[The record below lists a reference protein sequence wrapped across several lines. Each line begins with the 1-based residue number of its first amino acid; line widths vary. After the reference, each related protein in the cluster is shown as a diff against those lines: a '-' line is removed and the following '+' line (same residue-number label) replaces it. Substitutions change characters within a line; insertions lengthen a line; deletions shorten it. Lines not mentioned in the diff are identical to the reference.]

1 LSLIALQDLAS
12 RLAGD
17 QDVLSAELDASFNRA
32 LSQLADLNDPTFASV
47 VDPFT
52 RIKVESVQTS
62 VELIR
67 AQVRDELGPSLGV
80 AAGFNA
86 LDGD

>member
-1 LSLIALQDLAS
+1 LSLLALQDLAS
-12 RLAGD
+12 RLADGND
-17 QDVLSAELDASFNRA
+17 GLSDTLDASFDRA
-32 LSQLADLNDPTFASV
+32 LSQLTELDDPTFSSV
-47 VDPFT
+47 ADPFT
-52 RIKVESVQTS
+52 RIKVEIVQTS